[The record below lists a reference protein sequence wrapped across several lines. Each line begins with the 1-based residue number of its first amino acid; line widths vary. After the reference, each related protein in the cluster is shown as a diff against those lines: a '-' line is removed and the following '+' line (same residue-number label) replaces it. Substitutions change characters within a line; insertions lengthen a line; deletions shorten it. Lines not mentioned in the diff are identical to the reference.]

1 MNHNDSQIKV
11 SLVWLFFITMG
22 IFTAHVQAA
31 CTTSGDVITLN
42 AIAADTDGQTPVTD
56 TSFGAND
63 QCSSV
68 PDEYKLTFYKLALC
82 TADPSSNDLSS
93 CSYMLEDSAGADHV
107 ISYPSEGTLDIPPF
121 ELPVGTYTHMAA
133 VLSNKLGIKNTMQ
146 FSGDVEGESSSTGVY
161 CWTGTGAMTSFANEA
176 VVTPHG
182 TTVTGQTLTCGNL
195 AATDAATKVFN
206 YEVIVPLATDDVCS
220 NLAPSNTFSTPGDPD
235 TSGYTMPNGDIAKGR
250 LLQATEINATTCQ
263 NASKILW
270 TIAMATPAVVTPLSE
285 FTLNFKTVD
294 AVSID
299 FSGGSAGNTI
309 PDIQKVGADP
319 IQVYLSVTSP

>member
-42 AIAADTDGQTPVTD
+42 AIAADTASQTPVTD
-56 TSFGAND
+56 SVFGAND
-63 QCSSV
+63 QCTSV

-93 CSYMLEDSAGADHV
+93 CSYMFEDSAGVDHV
-107 ISYPSEGTLDIPPF
+107 ISYPSEGTLDVPPF
-121 ELPVGTYTHMAA
+121 EFPVGTYPYMAI

-161 CWTGTGAMTSFANEA
+161 CWTGTGAMTSFVNEA
-176 VVTPHG
+176 LVTPHG
-182 TTVTGQTLTCGNL
+182 TTVTGKTLTCGNL
-195 AATDAATKVFN
+195 AAADAATKVFN
-206 YEVIVPLATDDVCS
+206 YEVIVPLAS
-220 NLAPSNTFSTPGDPD
+220 NSACASFSNTFSTPGDPN
-235 TSGYTMPNGDIAKGR
+235 TSGFSMPNGDIAKGR
-250 LLQATEINATTCQ
+250 LLQATEVNATTCL

-270 TIAMATPAVVTPLSE
+270 TIAISPPAVVTPLSE

-294 AVSID
+294 AASIN
-299 FSGGSAGNTI
+299 FSSSSVGNTI
-309 PDIQKVGADP
+309 PDIQKVGAYP
-319 IQVYLSVTSP
+319 VQVYLSLTSP